1 MENYQ
6 NRTQLG
12 TLNLEVLIGNAPVR
26 DLLDIKYKEGKTQ
39 KLQRQDKRASLEN
52 LKEKH
57 YTELI
62 LAKPNRIAAS
72 PDCQCCNSF
81 GLFFLTFFC
90 NGLSATGKGNC
101 KGLSLY
107 LFGKVVR
114 KQMSCSF

>member
-62 LAKPNRIAAS
+62 LAKPNCIATS

-90 NGLSATGKGNC
+90 NGLS
-101 KGLSLY
+101 LY
-107 LFGKVVR
+107 LLGKVVR